1 MTNKNILI
9 AILVMIIA
17 LGGYFYFLQNETIQ
31 VADQNTSQ
39 QKINVD
45 QVCEE
50 SLMFMTF
57 TDGAAAELFVKE
69 CKEGKHPQVIED
81 YKARMNLGAGAEI

>member
-9 AILVMIIA
+9 AILLMIIA

-57 TDGAAAELFVKE
+57 TDGAAAELFVQE

>member
-17 LGGYFYFLQNETIQ
+17 LGGYFYFFQNNTVQ
-31 VADQNTSQ
+31 VANENAQ
-39 QKINVD
+39 QGKINVD

-50 SLMFMTF
+50 SLMYITF

-81 YKARMNLGAGAEI
+81 YKIRMGLGAGAEI